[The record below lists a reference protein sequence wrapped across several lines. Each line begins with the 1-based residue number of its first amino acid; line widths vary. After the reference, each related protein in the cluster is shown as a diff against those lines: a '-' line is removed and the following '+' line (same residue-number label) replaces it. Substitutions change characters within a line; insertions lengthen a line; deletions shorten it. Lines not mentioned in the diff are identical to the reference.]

1 MSRSVTGHDPE
12 LTWSMKRGRRNQCS
26 GAWHSHRRETS
37 RASGPSKGTTRLV
50 RAAEVSNTKGST
62 QGES

>member
-1 MSRSVTGHDPE
+1 MSLSVTGHDPE
-12 LTWSMKRGRRNQCS
+12 LTWSMKRGSRNQCS
-26 GAWHSHRRETS
+26 GARHSHTCETS
-37 RASGPSKGTTRLV
+37 RASGPWTGTTRPA